1 VATGVIPAP
10 KSQNTEPVI
19 DSEQT
24 TCCIVGG
31 GPAGIVLALLL
42 VRQGVRVTVLEAHED
57 FDRKFRGDTI
67 HPSVLEIFDQIG
79 LSDALLQLKHS
90 RIYGP
95 TLRAANTSFNPFD
108 FRRLRTKFPYVML
121 VPQAKFLDFLS
132 REAGKYEEFNLR
144 FSSKV
149 ESLIEQNGAIC
160 GVRYMGRDGLHE
172 VKAALVIGADG
183 RFSTVRERAGIVPI
197 KTSPAMDILWFELPH
212 LPDDAASDRV
222 LGGFGMGRVL
232 AVFDRFDHW
241 QVGYVFPKGTYQQVR
256 AEGLNSLRNSIATI
270 EPRFAKHVESL
281 TDWHQFSLLSV
292 ESSFCAKWYRDG
304 LLLIGDAAH
313 VMSPIGG
320 VGINYAIQDAV
331 AAANL
336 LGEHLKTHS
345 TSTRDLASVQRRR
358 QFPTKL
364 IQWFQTAMQKRVLT
378 PALNSI
384 ALTSIPLSVRLLF
397 AVPIV
402 RDLPAKLLAF
412 GFRRE
417 HVRNIGRAPSVR
429 ATVVSTGNL
438 H

>member
-1 VATGVIPAP
+1 
-10 KSQNTEPVI
+10 
-19 DSEQT
+19 
-24 TCCIVGG
+24 
-31 GPAGIVLALLL
+31 
-42 VRQGVRVTVLEAHED
+42 
-57 FDRKFRGDTI
+57 
-67 HPSVLEIFDQIG
+67 
-79 LSDALLQLKHS
+79 
-90 RIYGP
+90 
-95 TLRAANTSFNPFD
+95 
-108 FRRLRTKFPYVML
+108 
-121 VPQAKFLDFLS
+121 
-132 REAGKYEEFNLR
+132 
-144 FSSKV
+144 
-149 ESLIEQNGAIC
+149 
-160 GVRYMGRDGLHE
+160 
-172 VKAALVIGADG
+172 
-183 RFSTVRERAGIVPI
+183 
-197 KTSPAMDILWFELPH
+197 
-212 LPDDAASDRV
+212 
-222 LGGFGMGRVL
+222 
-232 AVFDRFDHW
+232 
-241 QVGYVFPKGTYQQVR
+241 
-256 AEGLNSLRNSIATI
+256 
-270 EPRFAKHVESL
+270 
-281 TDWHQFSLLSV
+281 
-292 ESSFCAKWYRDG
+292 

>member
-1 VATGVIPAP
+1 M
-10 KSQNTEPVI
+10 
-19 DSEQT
+19 
-24 TCCIVGG
+24 
-31 GPAGIVLALLL
+31 VLALLL
-42 VRQGVRVTVLEAHED
+42 VRQGVRVTLLEAHED

-67 HPSVLEIFDQIG
+67 HPSVLEIFDQLG
-79 LSDALLQLKHS
+79 LSDALLQLQHS
-90 RIYGP
+90 KIYGP
-95 TLRAANTSFNPFD
+95 TLRAAITSFNPFD
-108 FRRLRTKFPYVML
+108 FRRLKTKFPFIML
-121 VPQAKFLDFLS
+121 VPQSKFLDFLS
-132 REAGKYEEFNLR
+132 REAGKYEEFDLR

-149 ESLIEQNGAIC
+149 ESLITENGTIC
-160 GVRYMGRDGLHE
+160 GVRYMGRDGVHE

-183 RFSTVRERAGIVPI
+183 RFSTVRERAGLIPI
-197 KTSPAMDILWFELPH
+197 KTSPSMDILWFELPH
-212 LPDDAASDRV
+212 LPEDVASDRV

-256 AEGLNSLRNSIATI
+256 AEGLESLRNSIAAI
-270 EPRFAKHVESL
+270 EPRFTKHVESL

-292 ESSFCAKWYRDG
+292 ESSFCPRWYIPG

-331 AAANL
+331 ATANL
-336 LGEHLKTHS
+336 LGEHLKTHRIS
-345 TSTRDLASVQRRR
+345 TEELASVQRRR

-378 PALNSI
+378 AALAST
-384 ALTSIPLSVRLLF
+384 APTTIPLFVQMLF
-397 AVPIV
+397 AIPIV
-402 RDLPAKLLAF
+402 RDLPARLLAF

-417 HVRNIGRAPSVR
+417 HVQNIGRP
-429 ATVVSTGNL
+429 ATVKATVANAGL